1 MEFDRDKCAKYIFLQ
16 GRPTKTDNIKMD
28 LETTMQEQDNKAS
41 YKYLGVEEG
50 HQIYHEKMSKR
61 ITKEHLH
68 RTRLILKTYFYQ
80 RTKIKAIKLAVSV
93 SNTAVK

>member
-1 MEFDRDKCAKYIFLQ
+1 
-16 GRPTKTDNIKMD
+16 MD

-68 RTRLILKTYFYQ
+68 RTMEVMFSPPVCPQTDDLK
-80 RTKIKAIKLAVSV
+80 KLWMDFDEIYWQAWLCD
-93 SNTAVK
+93 KDEMIRFW